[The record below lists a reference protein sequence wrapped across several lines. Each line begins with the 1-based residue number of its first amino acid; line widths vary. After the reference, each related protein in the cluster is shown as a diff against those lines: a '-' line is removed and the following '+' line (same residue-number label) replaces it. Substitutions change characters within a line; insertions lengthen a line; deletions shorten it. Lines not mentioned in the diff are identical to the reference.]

1 MRPHQAAGETIVKKA
16 GNSAA
21 PMLVTRAAQV
31 PDRTRDSRP
40 LFPLRPDAFSTPYR
54 DPIWDGPTDPI
65 LVPDHRTGEWVL
77 FYTQRRATAPGLSG
91 VEWVHGAAI
100 GVARSSDGGATWQYQ
115 GIVDGLVPPGTELP
129 ATLWAPDVVRIGDEW
144 LMYLTVL
151 GGARNDWSGDAA
163 IVQLASKDLM
173 EWEYLG
179 AIDLD
184 SPRVIDAAV
193 ALCGDG
199 RYRLWYKDEARG
211 SNTYSAVTDTPW
223 DPSSWVLEGP
233 TIPGRPHEGPKVFR
247 LEGTFWMIVDE
258 WRGQAVY
265 RSENAA
271 GNWVRQEHLGGL
283 ILTQPEHVDGSP
295 VVGRHADV
303 VPLAPGANGGERAL
317 LVYFTHPHWG
327 GEDIDTMAPDPKTR
341 LSHIRAAV
349 LEVRD
354 GNLVCTENQAPED

>member
-1 MRPHQAAGETIVKKA
+1 
-16 GNSAA
+16 
-21 PMLVTRAAQV
+21 
-31 PDRTRDSRP
+31 
-40 LFPLRPDAFSTPYR
+40 
-54 DPIWDGPTDPI
+54 
-65 LVPDHRTGEWVL
+65 
-77 FYTQRRATAPGLSG
+77 
-91 VEWVHGAAI
+91 
-100 GVARSSDGGATWQYQ
+100 
-115 GIVDGLVPPGTELP
+115 
-129 ATLWAPDVVRIGDEW
+129 
-144 LMYLTVL
+144 MYLTVL
-151 GGARNDWSGDAA
+151 GGARKDWSGDAA
-163 IVQLASKDLM
+163 IVQLSSKDLV

-283 ILTQPEHVDGSP
+283 ILTQPEHVDGRP

-303 VPLAPGANGGERAL
+303 VSLVPEANGGERAL

-349 LEVRD
+349 LQVRD
-354 GNLVCTENQAPED
+354 GNLVCTGNQAPED